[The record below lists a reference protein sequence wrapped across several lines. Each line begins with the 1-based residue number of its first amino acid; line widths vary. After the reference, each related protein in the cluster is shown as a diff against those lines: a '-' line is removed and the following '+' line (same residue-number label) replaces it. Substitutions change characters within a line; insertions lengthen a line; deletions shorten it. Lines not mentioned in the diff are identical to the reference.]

1 MSHFT
6 WTPGIGDPTIG
17 GWITVVLYF
26 LAMIS
31 CWMTARR
38 GVKERRIWIAISIL
52 FLGLGIN
59 KQLDLQ
65 SALTDI
71 GRVIAIEQG
80 WYGQRQFV
88 QLDFIIFVAIVI
100 VSAVITLIIWT
111 RRAPLSTWF
120 ALLGTILVV
129 GFVLIRAAS
138 FHHID
143 RFIGTTMFG
152 FRWNWILEMGGIT
165 IVLLASQWRR
175 RSAKSQPT
183 SAPVGLLGWRRKPKQ
198 FGRPW

>member
-1 MSHFT
+1 MIRCWKTASS
-6 WTPGIGDPTIG
+6 GI
-17 GWITVVLYF
+17 
-26 LAMIS
+26 
-31 CWMTARR
+31 
-38 GVKERRIWIAISIL
+38 KEQRIWTAISIL

-65 SALTDI
+65 SALTAA
-71 GRVIAIEQG
+71 GRVIAFGQG
-80 WYGQRQFV
+80 WYDQRQFV
-88 QLDFIIFVAIVI
+88 QLAFIIFTAIVCAS
-100 VSAVITLIIWT
+100 VVITLLIWT
-111 RRAPLSTWF
+111 RHAPLSTWF

-143 RFIGTTMFG
+143 RFIGTTIFG

-175 RSAKSQPT
+175 R
-183 SAPVGLLGWRRKPKQ
+183 KQ
-198 FGRPW
+198 KLAA

>member
-1 MSHFT
+1 LHHFN

-31 CWMTARR
+31 CWVTARS
-38 GVKERRIWIAISIL
+38 GIKEHRTWKAISIL

-65 SALTDI
+65 SALTEA
-71 GRVIAIEQG
+71 GRVIAFEQG
-80 WYGQRQFV
+80 WYDQRQFV
-88 QLDFIIFVAIVI
+88 QLAFIIFVAIVC
-100 VSAVITLIIWT
+100 VGAVVTLLIWT
-111 RRAPLSTWF
+111 RHAPLSTWF
-120 ALLGTILVV
+120 SLLGTILVI
-129 GFVLIRAAS
+129 GYVLIRAAS

-143 RFIGTTMFG
+143 RFIGTTILG
-152 FRWNWILEMGGIT
+152 FHWNWILEMGGIT

-175 RSAKSQPT
+175 
-183 SAPVGLLGWRRKPKQ
+183 SAPNPHRTRRED
-198 FGRPW
+198 F

>member
-1 MSHFT
+1 
-6 WTPGIGDPTIG
+6 
-17 GWITVVLYF
+17 
-26 LAMIS
+26 MIS
-31 CWMTARR
+31 CWMTARS
-38 GVKERRIWIAISIL
+38 GIKEQRIWAAISIL

-65 SALTDI
+65 SALTAA
-71 GRVIAIEQG
+71 GRVIAYGQG
-80 WYGQRQFV
+80 WYDQRQFV
-88 QLDFIIFVAIVI
+88 QLAFIIFTAIVCAS
-100 VSAVITLIIWT
+100 VVITLLIWT
-111 RRAPLSTWF
+111 RHAPLSTWF

-143 RFIGTTMFG
+143 RFIGTTIFG

-175 RSAKSQPT
+175 R
-183 SAPVGLLGWRRKPKQ
+183 KQ
-198 FGRPW
+198 KQAA